1 MPNRLQPLIV
11 RAFALYWKLVPM
23 LKYIFRRLLLAVVTV
38 FGVTLVIFITMRVL
52 PGDPLAMIYGEA
64 TGIYVLTDEELA
76 AARASLGLDKPLYAQ
91 YLSWMADVA
100 RGDLGYSFW
109 GDRPIMDTIKR
120 RGPITAEIALL
131 SILLAWV
138 IGVPIGVI
146 SAMRRE
152 SGLDYL
158 LRLLVTFFMAIPSFW
173 LGMTMILFTVLVLN
187 WRPSITIEQLW
198 DNPRDNILM
207 VAGPSVAMGIGLAA
221 IIARMTRTT
230 VLDVLREDY
239 VRMARAK
246 GLGDWTTIMRHVLKN
261 AMLPVITLSG
271 LALAGLLG
279 GSVAVE
285 KAFGFPGLGMALAQG
300 AVERDWMMVQNLTLL
315 FAVTFV
321 FINLAIDVLYAW
333 VDPRIRYE

>member
-1 MPNRLQPLIV
+1 MFN
-11 RAFALYWKLVPM
+11 
-23 LKYIFRRLLLAVVTV
+23 YILRRLLLALVTV
-38 FGVTLVIFITMRVL
+38 FGVTIVIFLTMRVL
-52 PGDPLAMIYGEA
+52 PGDPLAMIYGET
-64 TGIYVLTDEELA
+64 TGIYVLNEAELA
-76 AARASLGLDKPLYAQ
+76 AARASLGLDKPLPMQ
-91 YLSWMADVA
+91 YLSWMQDVF

-109 GDRPIMDTIKR
+109 GDKPIMDTIKR

-131 SILLAWV
+131 AILIAWV
-138 IGVPIGVI
+138 IGMPVGVI

-152 SGLDYL
+152 TFIDHI
-158 LRLLVTFFMAIPSFW
+158 LRFLVTFFMAIPSFW

-187 WRPSITIEQLW
+187 WRPSIPIEQLW
-198 DNPRDNILM
+198 SNPKENLLM
-207 VAGPSVAMGIGLAA
+207 VMGPSFAMGIGLAA

-230 VLDVLREDY
+230 VLEVLREDY
-239 VRMARAK
+239 VRTARAK
-246 GLGDWTTIMRHVLKN
+246 GLREWSIIMRHVLKN

-321 FINLAIDVLYAW
+321 LINLAIDILYAW

>member
-1 MPNRLQPLIV
+1 
-11 RAFALYWKLVPM
+11 M
-23 LKYIFRRLLLAVVTV
+23 LKYLARRLMLAVVTI
-38 FGVTLVIFITMRVL
+38 FGVTLVIFVTMRVL

-64 TGIYVLTDEELA
+64 TGIYVLTDAELA
-76 AARASLGLDKPLYAQ
+76 AARASLGLDKPLPLQ
-91 YLSWMADVA
+91 YLGWMADVA

-109 GDRPIMDTIKR
+109 GDKPIMDTILR
-120 RGPITAEIALL
+120 RGPITAEIALIA
-131 SILLAWV
+131 ILLAWL
-138 IGVPIGVI
+138 IGVPVGVV
-146 SAMRRE
+146 SAMQRE

-158 LRLLVTFFMAIPSFW
+158 LRFLVTFFMAIPSFW
-173 LGMTMILFTVLVLN
+173 LGMTMILFTVVVLN

-198 DNPRDNILM
+198 DNPRENILM
-207 VAGPSVAMGIGLAA
+207 VLGPSVAMGIGLSA

-230 VLDVLREDY
+230 VLEVLREDY
-239 VRMARAK
+239 VRTARAK
-246 GLGDWTTIMRHVLKN
+246 GLRESAMIIRHVLKN

-271 LALAGLLG
+271 MALAGLLG

-321 FINLAIDVLYAW
+321 FINLAIDILYAW
-333 VDPRIRYE
+333 IDPRIRYE